1 MAQREIQLN
10 LQLTPVFEFDGKT
23 DQFVSYFKE
32 FPNAMAVGESEN
44 DAENRLIHLVEA
56 MWKDRPDELRKTLI
70 NIYANNTHVSGNIKI
85 A

>member
-1 MAQREIQLN
+1 MPTREIQLN

-56 MWKDRPDELRKTLI
+56 MWRDRPEDLKKTLI
-70 NIYANNTHVSGNIKI
+70 NIYANSTTHSGNIKI